1 MVWPFDEDML
11 YGACHAFVVSVSYM
25 LRTRGESWVTYQDF
39 FRVADAPRQ
48 VLDIAVRLHHFG
60 RELDAEPRLDV
71 QSVCELAR
79 CGVARME

>member
-1 MVWPFDEDML
+1 M
-11 YGACHAFVVSVSYM
+11 
-25 LRTRGESWVTYQDF
+25 TYQDF

-79 CGVARME
+79 CGAVRME